1 MLHFPSNVGF
11 YTDVP
16 VETDSS
22 SFSQFPLIYLCP
34 FFPDLWNENLNPA
47 MHRHNLQHNL
57 LNYSNRM

>member
-16 VETDSS
+16 VEADSS
-22 SFSQFPLIYLCP
+22 SFHSFICVF